1 MKATGSEWKQVA
13 LALLLSATAGLAL
26 ASATVSE
33 ERKDE
38 REIFRQGWEAAR
50 QGDQSGIMQAIRD
63 LDGYP
68 LGPYLEFEL
77 LRQRIDQVPETVME
91 TFLARYRDWSFEPS
105 LKTAWLRSLGRRDEF
120 DLILRHGV
128 DSDDTRVRCHLARAR
143 IERGRLEG
151 LEEEIESLWL
161 SGRSQPD
168 ACDPA
173 FDWWR
178 SRRNPTSETAW
189 QRFVLALDAGET
201 QLARYLRHF
210 LDADQDPWAERWLN
224 LRMQPNAT
232 LSAARRWRDS
242 EMSRRLVSD
251 GIRRQARSD
260 WKRARSTWESFASRF
275 AWSDEE
281 RARIER
287 EIALYRAVDLDAG
300 AIKAIDDLPENER
313 NVQMLEWRARVAMAN
328 GDWPQVLA
336 SIQSMPVRRQAASR
350 WRYWRARALA
360 ETGRPEAA
368 VAFATLAAESDYYG
382 FLSAERLGQDL
393 SLCSEELIID
403 AGLQRRLMRD
413 AEFERAMEL
422 FHVGLF
428 NHGRHTFNRVLN
440 RLGRREIEQAALLA
454 AGQGWHDRSIAALMR
469 SGNRRAYPWRFPMAE
484 KGDVLARTR
493 AHDVDPALVYGLMR
507 AESAMQTDARSPAGA
522 YGLLQLM
529 PGTAQAVARRNGL
542 GYSGVADL
550 HRAGINIALGVAHLA
565 ELEEEFDEDWV
576 FVAAAYNA
584 GRNAVRRW
592 RDERPAKT
600 DPDVWI
606 ETLPYYETR
615 DYVPRVLAFAT
626 IYEWQLERSPR
637 VLAEYAIGDVT
648 GRDNLGFA
656 CPE

>member
-1 MKATGSEWKQVA
+1 MKATGWEWKQLVS
-13 LALLLSATAGLAL
+13 ALLLGATVGLAL
-26 ASATVSE
+26 APAVAADGRE
-33 ERKDE
+33 GE
-38 REIFRQGWEAAR
+38 REAFRQGWESAR
-50 QGDQSGIMQAIRD
+50 QGDQSGLMQAIRD
-63 LDGYP
+63 LEGYV
-68 LGPYLEFEL
+68 LTPYLEFEL

-91 TFLARYRDWSFEPS
+91 KFLARYRNWSFERS

-120 DLILRHGV
+120 DLLLGHGT

-143 IERGRLEG
+143 IEHGRLEG

-201 QLARYLRHF
+201 QLARYLRRF

-224 LRMQPNAT
+224 LRIQPNAT
-232 LSAARRWRDS
+232 LRAARRWRDS
-242 EMSRRLVSD
+242 DMTRRLVSD

-260 WKRARSTWESFASRF
+260 WKRARNGWKLFAARL

-287 EIALYRAVDLDAG
+287 EIALYRAVDLEAG
-300 AIKAIDDLPENER
+300 AIEAIDALPESAR
-313 NVQMLEWRARVAMAN
+313 DAQMLEWRARVAMAN

-336 SIQSMPVRRQAASR
+336 SIQSMSIRRQASSR

-360 ETGRPEAA
+360 EMGRPEAA

-382 FLSAERLGQDL
+382 FLSAKRLGQDL
-393 SLCSEELIID
+393 SLCSEELIIN
-403 AGLQRRLMRD
+403 AGMQRRLMRD

-440 RLGRREIEQAALLA
+440 RLGRREIEQAALLSA
-454 AGQGWHDRSIAALMR
+454 SQGWHDRSIAALMR
-469 SGNRRAYPWRFPMAE
+469 SGNRQAYPWRFPMAE
-484 KGDVLARTR
+484 KGKVLASTR
-493 AHDVDPALVYGLMR
+493 AHNVDPALVYGLMR
-507 AESAMQTDARSPAGA
+507 AESAMQTDARSSAGA

-542 GYSGVADL
+542 GYGGVADL
-550 HRAGINIALGVAHLA
+550 RRAGINISLGVAHLA

-576 FVAAAYNA
+576 LVAAAYNA

-592 RDERPAKT
+592 RDERPVKT

-637 VLAEYAIGDVT
+637 VLAEYAIGDGA
-648 GRDNLGFA
+648 GRDDVGFA